1 MIDRIN
7 ALNPVVNAVV
17 ALDEKKVLEDARFAE
32 QQIMSGDTRG
42 LLHGLP
48 VAIKDLQAT
57 EGLTTTYGTDFFRDH
72 VPNRDDGIV
81 ARIRSAGGIILC
93 KTNIPEMSIGANTIN
108 RLFGHRQPY
117 SPDLTCGGS
126 SGGQRWPEATGMAPL
141 ATGSD
146 HGGSLRI
153 PASFVALLAIGRHQ
167 EWCLMKDVR
176 SLKRTT
182 VFKAQWREMST
193 TRLLLAVIATRTTR
207 AASTQ

>member
-1 MIDRIN
+1 MSEPCDLSATAVLSGFASKELSPVEVVRSCIDRIN

-17 ALDEKKVLEDARFAE
+17 ALDEKKVLEDARIAE

-93 KTNIPEMSIGANTIN
+93 KTNI
-108 RLFGHRQPY
+108 F
-117 SPDLTCGGS
+117 
-126 SGGQRWPEATGMAPL
+126 
-141 ATGSD
+141 
-146 HGGSLRI
+146 
-153 PASFVALLAIGRHQ
+153 
-167 EWCLMKDVR
+167 
-176 SLKRTT
+176 
-182 VFKAQWREMST
+182 
-193 TRLLLAVIATRTTR
+193 
-207 AASTQ
+207 

>member
-1 MIDRIN
+1 MSEPCDLSARAVLSGFASKELSPVEVVRSCIDRIN

-72 VPNRDDGIV
+72 VPNSDDGIV

-108 RLFGHRQPY
+108 RLFGATGNPY

-126 SGGQRWPEATGMAPL
+126 SGGSAVAVATGMAPL
-141 ATGSD
+141 AVS
-146 HGGSLRI
+146 
-153 PASFVALLAIGRHQ
+153 
-167 EWCLMKDVR
+167 
-176 SLKRTT
+176 
-182 VFKAQWREMST
+182 
-193 TRLLLAVIATRTTR
+193 
-207 AASTQ
+207 